1 MFSLQELA
9 QICLRIHRI
18 LFFGTIYLCGIDP
31 PVLKLHKTETGLSEY
46 ISVVE
51 EVVTPKEQVSV
62 SVFLFQGFLLRSNS
76 YLCRGP
82 AHPLSGDRK
91 YTK

>member
-1 MFSLQELA
+1 MFKLLQHVLSRFLKSVSTICLLFQELA

-18 LFFGTIYLCGIDP
+18 LFFGTMFLCGMDP

-51 EVVTPKEQVSV
+51 EVVTPKDQVIYHCTY
-62 SVFLFQGFLLRSNS
+62 FTH
-76 YLCRGP
+76 Y
-82 AHPLSGDRK
+82 
-91 YTK
+91 